1 MPGKITFRV
10 NQHKRRNLDLM
21 SAQNSNCPRCGK
33 NSLLSDDVTGE
44 QFCSKCGF
52 VITEKSQESGPEW
65 RSFQKDSGSNPAR
78 AGAPSSLTIHDMGLS
93 TVINPLNKDAS
104 GKPLSTSMKST
115 IERLRTW
122 DSRSQA
128 HEPVDRN
135 LRQALGELNKL
146 KDKVSVSANVL
157 EKAAY
162 IYRKSLEKKLVRGR
176 SISAMIAASLY
187 AACRDTETPR
197 TLKDIA
203 DAANVKRKDIA
214 RCYRLL
220 HHELELKMPV
230 VDSVQCI
237 ARISSKLKITEKTK
251 RYAIKVLK
259 EAQDRKESAGKDPMG
274 LAASALYLSCVK
286 NGVSVTQ
293 RDIAEAAG
301 VTEVT
306 IRNRYKGLKAEH
318 ISED

>member
-1 MPGKITFRV
+1 MANFE
-10 NQHKRRNLDLM
+10 
-21 SAQNSNCPRCGK
+21 SSSNCLRCGK
-33 NSLLSDDVTGE
+33 NSLLTDEVTGE
-44 QFCSKCGF
+44 QFCEKCGY
-52 VITEKSQESGPEW
+52 VISEKSDASGPEW
-65 RSFQKDSGSNPAR
+65 RSFQKDGGSDPAR
-78 AGAPSSLTIHDMGLS
+78 TGAPSSLTIHDMGLS

-122 DSRSQA
+122 DSRSQV

-135 LRQALGELNKL
+135 LRQALSELNKL
-146 KDKVSVSANVL
+146 KDKVSISANVL

-162 IYRKSLEKKLVRGR
+162 IYRKALEKKLVRGR

-197 TLKDIA
+197 TLKDVA
-203 DAANVKRKDIA
+203 EAANVKRKDIA

-230 VDSVQCI
+230 VDSIQCI
-237 ARISSKLKITEKTK
+237 ARISSKLEITEKTK
-251 RYAIKVLK
+251 RYAVKVLQ
-259 EAQDRKESAGKDPMG
+259 EAQERKESAGKDPMG
-274 LAASALYLSCVK
+274 LAASALYLACVK
-286 NGVSVTQ
+286 NGISVTQ

-306 IRNRYKGLKAEH
+306 IRNRYKGLKADQDLTSGE
-318 ISED
+318 

>member
-1 MPGKITFRV
+1 
-10 NQHKRRNLDLM
+10 M
-21 SAQNSNCPRCGK
+21 SNQNSSCPRCGK
-33 NSLLSDDVTGE
+33 NSLLTDDVTGE

-197 TLKDIA
+197 TLKDIGQA
-203 DAANVKRKDIA
+203 SNIKRKDIA

-220 HHELELKMPV
+220 LRELNLRMPV
-230 VDSVQCI
+230 VDPVKCI
-237 ARISSKLKITEKTK
+237 ARIASKASLSEKTK
-251 RYAIKVLK
+251 RKATKILQTAEEKK
-259 EAQDRKESAGKDPMG
+259 ISAGKDPMG
-274 LAASALYLSCVK
+274 LAAAALYVACVT
-286 NGVSVTQ
+286 NGENKTQ
-293 RDIAEAAG
+293 RDVAEAAG

-306 IRNRYKGLKAEH
+306 IRNRYKGLKVAL
-318 ISED
+318 DL

>member
-1 MPGKITFRV
+1 M
-10 NQHKRRNLDLM
+10 L
-21 SAQNSNCPRCGK
+21 CGK
-33 NSLLSDDVTGE
+33 NSVLTDDTTGE
-44 QFCSKCGF
+44 QFCSKCGY
-52 VITEKSQESGPEW
+52 VVSEKTQESGPEW
-65 RSFQKDSGSNPAR
+65 RSFQKDGGADPAR
-78 AGAPSSLTIHDMGLS
+78 TGAPSSLLMHDMGLS

-122 DSRSQA
+122 DNRSQV

-135 LRQALGELNKL
+135 LRQALGELTRL
-146 KDKVSVSANVL
+146 KDKIAISANVL

-162 IYRKSLEKKLVRGR
+162 IYRKALEKKLVRGR

-187 AACRDTETPR
+187 AACRDTATPR
-197 TLKDIA
+197 TLKDVA

-220 HHELELKMPV
+220 HYELELKMPV

-237 ARISSKLKITEKTK
+237 ARISSKLDITEKTK
-251 RYAIKVLK
+251 RFAIKVLK
-259 EAQDRKESAGKDPMG
+259 EAQEREESAGKDPMG
-274 LAASALYLSCVK
+274 LAASALYLSCVH
-286 NGVSVTQ
+286 NGASVTQ

-306 IRNRYKGLKAEH
+306 IRNRYKGLKA
-318 ISED
+318 SNS